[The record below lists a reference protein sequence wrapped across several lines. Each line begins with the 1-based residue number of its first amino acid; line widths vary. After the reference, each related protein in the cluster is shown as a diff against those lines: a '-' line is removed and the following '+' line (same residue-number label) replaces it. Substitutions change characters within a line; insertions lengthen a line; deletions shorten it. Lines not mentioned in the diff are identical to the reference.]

1 MTLDSFQISRRNMLR
16 GMGVGMAAV
25 GSGALLAACA
35 PSSSG
40 SGGSDPKT
48 LNLMI
53 PSWVDPKFIADVMQG
68 TAAGMIGAKINLVT
82 TDDGTYPA
90 QAAAAQKAGNSPDL
104 LMWTAQGIPAF
115 QAAGV
120 KLANL
125 NEQVKDEDTSLFYA
139 QDYTS
144 NSIDGN
150 LYGLGYRADCR
161 GIAYNSTF
169 ATGDVP
175 TSWTFDEFGAWA
187 EGLKGSGHDAFG
199 FEAKPGDGRSSSNIL
214 PLIWSTGKAFA
225 TKGADGKWVAGFT
238 AEDITPV
245 MKFYYDC
252 VHTWGIAPS
261 EVANWG
267 YQETDSKFAQ
277 GTLASYSAGPFV
289 TANTQKYPDT
299 RAALKIA
306 SLPYDKKPANF
317 WEELSFMVHADSKKS
332 DLAWQF
338 IQAMRS
344 EQVQA
349 QIVGRTEDAW
359 LGVRPAANKTITD
372 PILQSFVPLLDQCVV
387 PEPINAAPPFND
399 AILPTIGDIALN
411 GTQPDAAAESL
422 VKLMNTSLSR
432 L

>member
-1 MTLDSFQISRRNMLR
+1 MSESFTFSRRTMLR
-16 GMGVGMAAV
+16 GMGVGAAVV

-35 PSSSG
+35 PSTSG
-40 SGGSDPKT
+40 NSDPKT

-68 TAAGMIGAKINLVT
+68 SAAGAIGAKINLIT

-90 QAAAAQKAGNSPDL
+90 QAAAAQKAGQSPDL

-120 KLANL
+120 KLAGL
-125 NEQVKDEDTSLFYA
+125 DDYVKDENKADFYE

-144 NSIDGN
+144 NSIDGV

-161 GIAYNSTF
+161 GIVYNSSF
-169 ATGDVP
+169 GGADVP
-175 TSWTFDEFGAWA
+175 DSWTLDEFGEWA
-187 EGLKGSGHDAFG
+187 SALKGSGRDAFG
-199 FEAKPGDGRSSSNIL
+199 YEAKPGDGRSSSNIL
-214 PLIWSTGKAFA
+214 PLFWSTGKPFV
-225 TKGADGKWVAGFT
+225 TKDGDAWKVGFT
-238 AEDITPV
+238 AEDIEPI
-245 MKFYYDC
+245 MKFYYDT
-252 VHTWGIAPS
+252 VHTWGITPS

-289 TANTQKYPDT
+289 IANTQEFPDT
-299 RAALKIA
+299 AAAMKLA
-306 SLPYDKKPANF
+306 PLPQVSQPANF
-317 WEELSFMVHADSKKS
+317 WEELSFMVHEDSQKK
-332 DLAWQF
+332 DLAWEF

-344 EQVQA
+344 VDVQA
-349 QIVGRTEDAW
+349 EIVSRTSDAW
-359 LGVRPAANKTITD
+359 LGVRPAANDTITD
-372 PILQSFVPLLDQCVV
+372 PFLKSFGPLLAQAVV
-387 PEPINAAPPFND
+387 PEPVNVAPAFND

-411 GTQPDAAAESL
+411 KTEPAAAAESL
-422 VKLMNTSLSR
+422 VSLMSTSLSN